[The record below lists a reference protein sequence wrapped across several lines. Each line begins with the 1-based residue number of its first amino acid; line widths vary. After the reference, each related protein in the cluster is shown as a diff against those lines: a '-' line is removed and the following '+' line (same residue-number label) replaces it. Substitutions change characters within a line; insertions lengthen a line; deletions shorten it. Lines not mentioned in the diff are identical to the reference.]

1 MIKFAVGGQMN
12 KKEIKQYLEQNG
24 EGTSNAPFLLML
36 TQR

>member
-24 EGTSNAPFLLML
+24 GRGRRMRHFY
-36 TQR
+36 